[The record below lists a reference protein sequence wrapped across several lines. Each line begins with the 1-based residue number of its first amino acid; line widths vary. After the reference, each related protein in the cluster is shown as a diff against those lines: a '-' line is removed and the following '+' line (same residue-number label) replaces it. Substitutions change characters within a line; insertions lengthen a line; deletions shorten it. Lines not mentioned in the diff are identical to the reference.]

1 MTTATDLIKDSDSRS
16 FMADVIE
23 ASKTVPVIVDFWAP
37 WCGPCR
43 QLGPTLEKV
52 VKEKAGKVKMVKVNV
67 DENQQIAAQLQVQ
80 SIPAVFAFV
89 DGQAVDAF
97 MGALPESQVRQFI
110 DRLGKQG
117 GMAQQITKALEAA
130 RAAYDKNDFAFVL
143 DVAGQILGVD
153 PQQPEAHALK
163 ARAEIGLGQ
172 IDAATATLAAVPKE
186 IAGDPTLAQAR
197 AALDLALNPVDHG
210 ELTRLEAAVARN
222 PADFEARLGLA
233 RALNRAGQRD
243 AATDQLIAIIRKERA
258 WNDEAARKQLV
269 QFFADWGPKDDATL
283 AGRRKLSS
291 VLFS

>member
-130 RAAYDKNDFAFVL
+130 RAAYDKNDFDFVL

-172 IDAATATLAAVPKE
+172 IDAAKATLAAVPKE
-186 IAGDPTLAQAR
+186 IAGDATLAQAR

-222 PADFEARLGLA
+222 PTDFEARLGLA